1 MLNLNKSALVIGVVM
16 AGLASPAFAG
26 DADKGKKVFKKCKA
40 CHVVDSDKNR
50 LGPSLQNVINRQPGT
65 VAGFKYS
72 NAMVAYGA
80 SNVWDAAT
88 LNTYLE
94 NPKQVVKGTRMAFNG
109 LKKPADRDNVIA
121 YLMQFSQ

>member
-16 AGLASPAFAG
+16 AGLSSPAIAG

-72 NAMVAYGA
+72 NAMGAYGA

-88 LNTYLE
+88 LNAYLE